1 MFAQSGC
8 LNGQPRMTA
17 CLKPVRD
24 ALDNARAPV
33 PVFIRDDDAGWDD
46 ERLVGLL
53 DLLAGLGLPV
63 DLAAIPTEVGR
74 ALARELCE
82 RIDAPGPPVGV
93 HQHGLAHVNHERE
106 GRKAEFGSSRS
117 AGDQRRDILEGRGR
131 LGALLG
137 GRVAPI
143 FTPPWNRCSAVTA
156 ACLGELGFRVLSRDA
171 AAPTANVPGLTE
183 VPIHVDWFARRK
195 GERLSR
201 AAVAER
207 MAADITRGAA
217 PLGVMLHHAV
227 MDERERA
234 SAGELLALLADHPM
248 VRPSPMLALAE
259 PLTDARGRD
268 VTGAA
273 R

>member
-1 MFAQSGC
+1 MFAPW
-8 LNGQPRMTA
+8 LE
-17 CLKPVRD
+17 PVRD

-33 PVFIRDDDAGWDD
+33 RVFIRDDDAGWAD

-53 DLLAGLGLPV
+53 DLLADLGLPV
-63 DLAAIPTEVGR
+63 DLAAIPTEVGT
-74 ALARELCE
+74 AIARELSE

-93 HQHGLAHVNHERE
+93 HQHGCAHVNHERE

-117 AGDQRRDILEGRGR
+117 AGDQRRDILEGRR
-131 LGALLG
+131 LLGALLG

-171 AAPTANVPGLTE
+171 AAPAATVPGLSE

-217 PLGVMLHHAV
+217 PLGVMLHHTL
-227 MDERERA
+227 MNERERA
-234 SAGELLALLADHPM
+234 SAGELLGLLAEHPM

-259 PLTDARGRD
+259 PRAAARGRD
-268 VTGAA
+268 VAGAV

>member
-1 MFAQSGC
+1 MLASW
-8 LNGQPRMTA
+8 
-17 CLKPVRD
+17 LKPVRD
-24 ALDNARAPV
+24 ALDNVSAPV
-33 PVFIRDDDAGWDD
+33 PAFIRDDDAGWDD
-46 ERLVGLL
+46 ERLIDLL
-53 DLLAGLGLPV
+53 ELLAGLGLPV
-63 DLAAIPTEVGR
+63 DLAAIPTEVGP

-82 RIDAPGPPVGV
+82 RIHAPGPPVGV

-117 AGDQRRDILEGRGR
+117 ADDQRRDLLEGRGR

-171 AAPTANVPGLTE
+171 AAAAAKVPGLTE

-217 PLGVMLHHAV
+217 PLGVMLHHAL
-227 MDERERA
+227 MNARERA
-234 SAGELLALLADHPM
+234 SAGELLGLLAEHPM
-248 VRPSPMLALAE
+248 VRPTPILALAE
-259 PLTDARGRD
+259 PLTAARGLD
-268 VTGAA
+268 VAGAA

>member
-1 MFAQSGC
+1 
-8 LNGQPRMTA
+8 MTPW
-17 CLKPVRD
+17 LTPVRD
-24 ALDNARAPV
+24 ALDNAHAPV

-46 ERLVGLL
+46 ERLIGLL

-63 DLAAIPTEVGR
+63 DLAAIPTQVGP

-82 RIDAPGPPVGV
+82 RIDAPGAPVGV

-106 GRKAEFGSSRS
+106 GRRAEFGSSRS
-117 AGDQRRDILEGRGR
+117 AGDQRRDIRAGRDR
-131 LGALLG
+131 LGALVG

-171 AAPTANVPGLTE
+171 AAPAANVPGLTE
-183 VPIHVDWFARRK
+183 IPIHVDWFARRK

-201 AAVAER
+201 TAVAER
-207 MAADITRGAA
+207 MAAAITRGAT
-217 PLGVMLHHAV
+217 PLGVMLHHAI

-234 SAGELLALLADHPM
+234 SAGELLDLLADHPM

-259 PLTDARGRD
+259 QPLTVARGRD
-268 VTGAA
+268 VAEAA

>member
-1 MFAQSGC
+1 
-8 LNGQPRMTA
+8 MTTW
-17 CLKPVRD
+17 LKPVRD
-24 ALDNARAPV
+24 ALDTAHAPV

-46 ERLVGLL
+46 ERLIVLL

-63 DLAAIPTEVGR
+63 DLAAIPTQLGP

-82 RIDAPGPPVGV
+82 RIDASSAPVGL
-93 HQHGLAHVNHERE
+93 HQHGLRHVNHERE
-106 GRKAEFGSSRS
+106 ERKAEFGSSRS
-117 AGDQRRDILEGRGR
+117 AGDQRRDILEGRER

-171 AAPTANVPGLTE
+171 AAPAANVPGLTE
-183 VPIHVDWFARRK
+183 IPIHVDWFARRK

-207 MAADITRGAA
+207 MAAVITRGAT

-234 SAGELLALLADHPM
+234 SAGELLDLLAEHPM

-259 PLTDARGRD
+259 QPLTVARGRD
-268 VTGAA
+268 VAEAA

>member
-1 MFAQSGC
+1 M
-8 LNGQPRMTA
+8 
-17 CLKPVRD
+17 
-24 ALDNARAPV
+24 
-33 PVFIRDDDAGWDD
+33 
-46 ERLVGLL
+46 
-53 DLLAGLGLPV
+53 
-63 DLAAIPTEVGR
+63 
-74 ALARELCE
+74 
-82 RIDAPGPPVGV
+82 
-93 HQHGLAHVNHERE
+93 
-106 GRKAEFGSSRS
+106 
-117 AGDQRRDILEGRGR
+117 LEGRER

-143 FTPPWNRCSAVTA
+143 FTPPWNRCGAVTA

-171 AAPTANVPGLTE
+171 AAPAANVPGLTE
-183 VPIHVDWFARRK
+183 LPIHVDWFARRK

-207 MAADITRGAA
+207 MAADITRGAT

-234 SAGELLALLADHPM
+234 SAGALLDLLADHPM

-259 PLTDARGRD
+259 QPLTAARGRD
-268 VTGAA
+268 VAGAA

>member
-1 MFAQSGC
+1 
-8 LNGQPRMTA
+8 MTTW
-17 CLKPVRD
+17 LKPVRD

-33 PVFIRDDDAGWDD
+33 LVFIRDDDAGWDD
-46 ERLVGLL
+46 ERLIGLL

-63 DLAAIPTEVGR
+63 DLAAIPTQLGP

-82 RIDAPGPPVGV
+82 RIDAPGAPVGI

-117 AGDQRRDILEGRGR
+117 ASDQRRDILEGRER

-171 AAPTANVPGLTE
+171 AAPAANVPGLTE
-183 VPIHVDWFARRK
+183 IRIHVDWFARRK

-207 MAADITRGAA
+207 MAADITRGAR

-234 SAGELLALLADHPM
+234 SAGELLDLLADHPM
-248 VRPSPMLALAE
+248 VRPSPMLAVDE
-259 PLTDARGRD
+259 QPLTAARGRD
-268 VTGAA
+268 VAGAA

>member
-1 MFAQSGC
+1 MLAPW
-8 LNGQPRMTA
+8 LE
-17 CLKPVRD
+17 PVRD
-24 ALDNARAPV
+24 ALDNAPAPV

-46 ERLVGLL
+46 ERLIDLL

-63 DLAAIPTEVGR
+63 DLAAIPTEVR
-74 ALARELCE
+74 PALARELCE

-117 AGDQRRDILEGRGR
+117 AGAQRRDILEGRER

-156 ACLGELGFRVLSRDA
+156 AWLGELGFRVLSRDA
-171 AAPTANVPGLTE
+171 AAPAARVPGLTE
-183 VPIHVDWFARRK
+183 VPIHVDWFAQRK

-217 PLGVMLHHAV
+217 PLGVMLHHAR
-227 MDERERA
+227 MNARERA
-234 SAGELLALLADHPM
+234 SAGELLGLLTEHPM

-259 PLTDARGRD
+259 PLTGARGLD
-268 VTGAA
+268 VAGAA

>member
-1 MFAQSGC
+1 
-8 LNGQPRMTA
+8 MTTW
-17 CLKPVRD
+17 LKPVRD

-46 ERLVGLL
+46 ERLIGLL

-63 DLAAIPTEVGR
+63 DLAAIPTQVGP

-82 RIDAPGPPVGV
+82 RIDAPGPPVGI

-117 AGDQRRDILEGRGR
+117 AGEQRRDILEGRER

-156 ACLGELGFRVLSRDA
+156 ACLGELGFHGLSRDA
-171 AAPTANVPGLTE
+171 AAPAANVPGLNE
-183 VPIHVDWFARRK
+183 IPIHVDWFARRR
-195 GERLSR
+195 GERLSC

-207 MAADITRGAA
+207 MAANITRGTT

-234 SAGELLALLADHPM
+234 SAGELLDLLAHHPM

-259 PLTDARGRD
+259 QPLTAARGRD
-268 VTGAA
+268 VAGAA

>member
-1 MFAQSGC
+1 MLAPW
-8 LNGQPRMTA
+8 LE
-17 CLKPVRD
+17 PVRD
-24 ALDNARAPV
+24 ALDNAPAPV
-33 PVFIRDDDAGWDD
+33 HVFIRDDDTGWDD
-46 ERLVGLL
+46 ERLIDLL

-117 AGDQRRDILEGRGR
+117 AGAQRRDILEGRER

-143 FTPPWNRCSAVTA
+143 FTPPWNRCSEVTA

-171 AAPTANVPGLTE
+171 AAPAARVPGLTE
-183 VPIHVDWFARRK
+183 VPIHVDWFAQRK

-217 PLGVMLHHAV
+217 PLGVMVHHAR
-227 MDERERA
+227 MNARERA
-234 SAGELLALLADHPM
+234 SAGELLGLLADHPM
-248 VRPSPMLALAE
+248 AQPSPMLAVAE
-259 PLTDARGRD
+259 PLA
-268 VTGAA
+268 GAA

>member
-1 MFAQSGC
+1 
-8 LNGQPRMTA
+8 MTTW
-17 CLKPVRD
+17 LKPVRD
-24 ALDNARAPV
+24 ALDNAHAPV

-46 ERLVGLL
+46 QRLIG
-53 DLLAGLGLPV
+53 
-63 DLAAIPTEVGR
+63 LAAIPTRVGP

-82 RIDAPGPPVGV
+82 RIDAPGAPVGI

-117 AGDQRRDILEGRGR
+117 AGDQRRDILEGRER

-156 ACLGELGFRVLSRDA
+156 ACLRQLGFRVLSRDA
-171 AAPTANVPGLTE
+171 AAPAANVPGLTE
-183 VPIHVDWFARRK
+183 IPIHVDWFARRK
-195 GERLSR
+195 GEHLSR

-207 MAADITRGAA
+207 MAADITRGAT

-234 SAGELLALLADHPM
+234 SAGALLDLLVEHPM

-259 PLTDARGRD
+259 QPLTAARERD
-268 VTGAA
+268 VAGAA

>member
-1 MFAQSGC
+1 MLAPW
-8 LNGQPRMTA
+8 LE
-17 CLKPVRD
+17 PVRD

-46 ERLVGLL
+46 ERLVALL
-53 DLLAGLGLPV
+53 DLLAALGLPA
-63 DLAAIPTEVGR
+63 DLAAIPTAVGS

-93 HQHGLAHVNHERE
+93 HQHGWAHVNHERE
-106 GRKAEFGSSRS
+106 GRKAEFGASRS
-117 AGDQRRDILEGRGR
+117 AGDQRRDIREGRGR

-156 ACLGELGFRVLSRDA
+156 ACLRELGFRVLSCDA
-171 AAPTANVPGLTE
+171 AAPAANVPGLTE

-207 MAADITRGAA
+207 MAADVTRCAA
-217 PLGVMLHHAV
+217 PLGVMLHHAL
-227 MDERERA
+227 MTARERA
-234 SAGELLALLADHPM
+234 SAGELLGLLAEHPM
-248 VRPSPMLALAE
+248 ARPSPMLALTE
-259 PLTDARGRD
+259 PLA
-268 VTGAA
+268 GAA

>member
-1 MFAQSGC
+1 MFVPW
-8 LNGQPRMTA
+8 LE
-17 CLKPVRD
+17 PVRD
-24 ALDNARAPV
+24 ALDNAGAPV

-46 ERLVGLL
+46 ERLIGVL

-63 DLAAIPTEVGR
+63 DLAAIPAEVGS

-82 RIDAPGPPVGV
+82 RIDGPGPPIGV

-106 GRKAEFGSSRS
+106 GRKAEFGASRS
-117 AGDQRRDILEGRGR
+117 AGDQCRDIAEGRGR
-131 LGALLG
+131 LGVLLG

-143 FTPPWNRCSAVTA
+143 FTPPWNRCSEVTA
-156 ACLGELGFRVLSRDA
+156 ACLGELGFRMLSRDA
-171 AAPTANVPGLTE
+171 AAPAANVPGLTE
-183 VPIHVDWFARRK
+183 VPVHVDWFARHK

-207 MAADITRGAA
+207 MAADITGGAA
-217 PLGVMLHHAV
+217 PLGVMLHHTL
-227 MDERERA
+227 MDAREHA
-234 SAGELLALLADHPM
+234 SAGALLGLLAEHPM

-259 PLTDARGRD
+259 QPLTGARGRD
-268 VTGAA
+268 VAGAV